1 MNLTNLF
8 VSPVAF
14 KFGISPTGKILRLH
28 EAEAV
33 EGTLLVSGN
42 CRKAVSLRISHVVG
56 QHLEDITALSRELQA
71 QILARVKTA
80 IEKLRLAVVFFYE
93 AAWRCA
99 TLRTAL
105 KADHRLHTLP
115 HELSARKRRC
125 SNEAMYQ
132 LGARAEAL
140 LAA

>member
-28 EAEAV
+28 EAEAI

-56 QHLEDITALSRELQA
+56 QHLEDITTLSRELQA

-80 IEKLRLAVVFFYE
+80 IEKLHLAVVFFYE

-99 TLRTAL
+99 ALRTAL
-105 KADHRLHTLP
+105 
-115 HELSARKRRC
+115 ELSARKRRC

-132 LGARAEAL
+132 LGARAEAR